1 MSAEYNPDFDPT
13 GIEGG
18 VDTNQLPW
26 LELACA
32 PGWQF
37 KPLRASRE
45 SGMFSAIVKLNQGVS
60 TTNLLHLGA
69 MDLLILSG
77 ELNFIDGPLAGSIG
91 PGIWGYVPANAC
103 VAGLQAVQDT
113 EFLANFYGPVAFL
126 SEQRAV
132 LSLLTAM
139 DLQQGADAHGITLV
153 PNTLA
158 ECMQPRAQSAHTAAM
173 PLAIAGPSAGDWL
186 MRKRRRLSLCIRTLS
201 IPAPLPG
208 LSTQPCRTSA

>member
-1 MSAEYNPDFDPT
+1 MSAEYKPEFDPT

-26 LELACA
+26 IELACA

-77 ELNFIDGPLAGSIG
+77 ELSFIDGPLAGSIG

-113 EFLANFYGPVAFL
+113 EFLANFYGPVAL
-126 SEQRAV
+126 GAACIRPRYWA
-132 LSLLTAM
+132 LTSCHAR
-139 DLQQGADAHGITLV
+139 
-153 PNTLA
+153 
-158 ECMQPRAQSAHTAAM
+158 PR
-173 PLAIAGPSAGDWL
+173 PVAGPS
-186 MRKRRRLSLCIRTLS
+186 
-201 IPAPLPG
+201 PL
-208 LSTQPCRTSA
+208 TD